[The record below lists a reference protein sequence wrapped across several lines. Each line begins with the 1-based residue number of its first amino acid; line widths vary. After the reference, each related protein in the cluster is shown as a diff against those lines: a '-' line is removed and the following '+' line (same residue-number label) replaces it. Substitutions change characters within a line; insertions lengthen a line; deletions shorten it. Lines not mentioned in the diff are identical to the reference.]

1 MKKFLLILSLLL
13 SSNILSQDLSLKGT
27 IYEKESE
34 TVLAGA
40 TIQIVGKETG
50 VISDFEGNFEIIAKI
65 GDNIKIS
72 YVGLKTIEVPVL
84 TSPITIYMDSDLNE
98 LEEVT
103 ISVGYFDVSKKDLSG
118 SITQINASELEKNR
132 SGSVESILQGQVSGL
147 VVSESS
153 EPGGGSGVSIRGTN
167 SILGGTQPLYVLDG
181 IPVDPLTDAEGM
193 AGSGESQSSLSFIN
207 PNDIEKIEVLK
218 DAAATAIFGARG
230 ANGVILITTK
240 TANNEGGND
249 KISVSYESYATSVRK
264 NIDVLDGIGFEK
276 YMNQRVLNEVWREI
290 TNPYNY
296 EFPFDGSQQINL
308 ENFPPL
314 GTGIDA
320 ISPVQLIPPFLSSSG
335 INTNWQN
342 ETYRIALS
350 NRYNLNY
357 RGGDFKRNVAI
368 GLGINNQEGV
378 IINSNN
384 KTINLNINA
393 KRKSFNE
400 KIDIYSKTYFTHKKG
415 NAASVGN
422 GEIFQ
427 QRGVVSQALQFQPIF
442 SLLEPGQDDDI
453 YSGLNE
459 GVAISNPYT
468 LAKYVMDIK
477 ESTSFRQTIQIVG
490 KVTPKLTATIK
501 GSYNFQK
508 SNRDNYYPLNTTR
521 GRNTNGEA
529 SQAFLENSKLYAE
542 ANLRYRNR
550 FKNHR
555 IDATLVGTFEK
566 NEIRSIF
573 NRARGFGTDAT
584 AFYNFTSAEEILTPI
599 TQFREV
605 GLLSAL
611 FRIGYNYKRKYFI
624 DLNTRIDAS
633 SKFATNK
640 KSALFPSIAF
650 SWFAS
655 KEKFLS
661 NYKNLNEM
669 KFRLSYGKIG
679 SNPINP
685 YQSLALMTPIRYNFN
700 DEIIT
705 GFYESNLA
713 NDDLT
718 WETTDQLNFGVDLSL
733 LDSKLNFTF
742 DMYHKTTRDLLQY
755 VQLPPSNGYTS
766 RVDNFGEVENKG
778 FEFNLSS
785 VVLENENFSWMIN
798 TNLGLNR
805 NNLNKLNSN
814 LDFQM
819 GPSIGFSEAE
829 PIIFMVGQPLGIYWG
844 AETDGIY
851 ADWDEAI
858 NSGIA
863 GAAPGEI
870 KYVNNHIDLDD
881 FGQPLAIQE
890 INFDD
895 YVKIG
900 DPNPDFN
907 YSFSNNLT
915 YKNWDLN
922 ILFTGQK
929 GGDLFWVD
937 SWQLSG
943 LQKTTNILSSSFENS
958 WVAPLT
964 YVDGNYV
971 YNPSIGNLN
980 NVGHPAA
987 LAGDLDGVT
996 LGPRAISSDR
1006 NIYDGSFIKLK
1017 NINIGY
1023 NFDFSNGTDMRVYLS
1038 GQNLLIWTDYPGYDP
1053 EIKTYTKNP
1062 QKRGVDFGTYPGTK
1076 SILLGLKF
1084 NY

>member
-1 MKKFLLILSLLL
+1 MKKYTLYIAFLLSL
-13 SSNILSQDLSLKGT
+13 NIMAQELKLQGKV
-27 IYEKESE
+27 YEKD
-34 TVLAGA
+34 TDTPLAGA
-40 TIQIVGKETG
+40 TIQLVGSETG
-50 VISDFEGNFEIIAKI
+50 VISDFDGNFEISLNI
-65 GDNIKIS
+65 GDKILIS
-72 YVGLKTIEVPVL
+72 YVGKKTIELPIL
-84 TSPITIYMDSDLNE
+84 NSPISVYMESDLSE
-98 LEEVT
+98 LDEVT
-103 ISVGYFDVSKKDLSG
+103 ISVGYFDISEKDLSG
-118 SITQINASELEKNR
+118 SISQINSDQLEKNR

-153 EPGGGSGVSIRGTN
+153 EPGGGSGISIRGTN

-181 IPVDPLTDAEGM
+181 IPVDPLTDAQGM
-193 AGSGESQSSLSFIN
+193 DGSGESQSSLSFIN
-207 PNDIEKIEVLK
+207 PNDIDKIEVLK
-218 DAAATAIFGARG
+218 DAAATAIYGARG

-240 TANNEGGND
+240 TANNEDGTD
-249 KISVSYESYATSVRK
+249 KISVSYESYATTVRD
-264 NIDVLDGIGFEK
+264 NINVLDGLGFES
-276 YMNQRVLNEVWREI
+276 YMNQRVLNQIFKEI
-290 TNPYNY
+290 SDPNRIGG
-296 EFPFDGSQQINL
+296 PFDGSQIINA
-308 ENFPPL
+308 ENFPEITDYELPYL
-314 GTGIDA
+314 QSTGV
-320 ISPVQLIPPFLSSSG
+320 S
-335 INTNWQN
+335 TNWQD

-357 RGGDFKRNVAI
+357 RGGNFKRNI
-368 GLGINNQEGV
+368 SMGLGINNQEGV

-384 KTINLNINA
+384 KTINYNMNA
-393 KRKSFNE
+393 KRKAFNE

-453 YSGLNE
+453 YAALNE
-459 GVAISNPYT
+459 GNVVSNPYT
-468 LAKYVMDIK
+468 LARYVMDIK
-477 ESTSFRQTIQIVG
+477 ESTSFRQTIQLVG
-490 KVTPKLTATIK
+490 KITPKLTGTFK

-529 SQAFLENSKLYAE
+529 SQAFLENSKIYAE

-550 FKNHR
+550 FENHR

-573 NRARGFGTDAT
+573 NKARGFGTDAT
-584 AFYNFTSAEEILTPI
+584 SFYNFTSAEEILTPI

-605 GLLSAL
+605 GLLSTL
-611 FRIGYNYKRKYFI
+611 FRVGYNYKRKYFV
-624 DLNTRIDAS
+624 DVNARVDAS

-640 KSALFPSIAF
+640 KSAIFPSIAF

-655 KEKFLS
+655 KEKLFQK
-661 NYKNLNEM
+661 YDNLDEL
-669 KFRLSYGKIG
+669 KFRFSYGKIG

-718 WETTDQLNFGVDLSL
+718 WETTDQFNFGVDLGL
-733 LDSKLNFTF
+733 YDSKLNLTV
-742 DMYHKTTRDLLQY
+742 DMYHKLTHDLLQY

-778 FEFNLSS
+778 IEFNIEGIAVNKGDL
-785 VVLENENFSWMIN
+785 NWTIN
-798 TNLGLNR
+798 ANIGFNR
-805 NNLNKLNSN
+805 NKLKKLNSN
-814 LDFQM
+814 LDFQL
-819 GPSIGFSEAE
+819 GPSIGFSQAY
-829 PIIFMVGQPLGIYWG
+829 PILFMVDQPLGIYWG
-844 AETDGIY
+844 AETDGVY
-851 ADWDEAI
+851 SSWEEA
-858 NSGIA
+858 NASGIA

-870 KYVNNHIDLDD
+870 RYINHHVDLDD
-881 FGQPLAIQE
+881 SGQPLEIQE

-900 DPNPDFN
+900 DPNPDFT
-907 YSFSNNLT
+907 YSISNNFS
-915 YKNWDLN
+915 YKNWDAN

-943 LQKTTNILSSSFENS
+943 LQKTTNILSSSYANS
-958 WVAPLT
+958 WMAPL
-964 YVDGNYV
+964 YYENGNYI
-971 YNPSIGNLN
+971 YDESIGNLN
-980 NVGHPAA
+980 SVNHPGAMIET
-987 LAGDLDGVT
+987 GS
-996 LGPRAISSDR
+996 RAISSDR
-1006 NIYDGSFIKLK
+1006 NIFDGSFIRLK

-1023 NFDFSNGTDMRVYLS
+1023 NFDLKDGKNMRVYLA
-1038 GQNLLIWTDYPGYDP
+1038 GQNLVVWTDYPGYDP
-1053 EIKTYTKNP
+1053 EIRTYTKNP
-1062 QKRGVDFGTYPGTK
+1062 QKRGVDFGTYPGTR
-1076 SILLGLKF
+1076 SLLLGLKF

>member
-1 MKKFLLILSLLL
+1 MKNIITTLLL
-13 SSNILSQDLSLKGT
+13 LFSTLIYSQDLNLKGT
-27 IYEKESE
+27 VLEKD
-34 TVLAGA
+34 TNLALAGA
-40 TIQIVGKETG
+40 TIQVIGNESG
-50 VISDFEGNFEIIAKI
+50 VVTDFDGNFEIKVTI
-65 GDNIKIS
+65 GDKIKVS
-72 YVGLKTIEVPVL
+72 YVGMKTIELPII
-84 TSPITIYMDSDLNE
+84 TSPISVYMEVDINQ

-103 ISVGYFDVSKKDLSG
+103 VSVGYFDISEKDLSG
-118 SITQINASELEKNR
+118 SITQIKSDQLEKNR

-153 EPGGGSGVSIRGTN
+153 QPGGGSGVSIRGTN

-181 IPVDPLTDAEGM
+181 IPVDPLTDAAGM
-193 AGSGESQSSLSFIN
+193 DNSGGSQSSLSFIN
-207 PNDIEKIEVLK
+207 PNDIDKIEVLK
-218 DAAATAIFGARG
+218 DAAATAIYGARG
-230 ANGVILITTK
+230 ANGVILITSK
-240 TANNEGGND
+240 TANNENGKD
-249 KISVSYESYATSVRK
+249 KISVNYESYVTSVRR
-264 NIDVLDGIGFEK
+264 NINVLDGPGFENF
-276 YMNQRVLNEVWREI
+276 MNQRVLNQIYQDI
-290 TNPYNY
+290 TDPNRNGG
-296 EFPFDGSQQINL
+296 PFDGTQIINTDNYPEITEYNL
-308 ENFPPL
+308 PY
-314 GTGIDA
+314 
-320 ISPVQLIPPFLSSSG
+320 PVSSG
-335 INTNWQN
+335 INTNWQD
-342 ETYRIALS
+342 ETYRLALS

-357 RGGDFKRNVAI
+357 RGGDFKRNI
-368 GLGINNQEGV
+368 SMGLGINSQEGV

-384 KTINLNINA
+384 KTVNFNMNA
-393 KRKSFNE
+393 KRKAFNE

-453 YSGLNE
+453 YSALNE
-459 GVAISNPYT
+459 GNVVSNPYT
-468 LAKYVMDIK
+468 LARYVMDIK
-477 ESTSFRQTIQIVG
+477 ESTSFRQTLQLVG
-490 KVTPKLTATIK
+490 KITPKLTGTLKA
-501 GSYNFQK
+501 SYNFQK

-529 SQAFLENSKLYAE
+529 SQAFLENSKTYAE

-555 IDATLVGTFEK
+555 IDATLVGTYEK

-573 NRARGFGTDAT
+573 NKARGFGTDAT
-584 AFYNFTSAEEILTPI
+584 AFYNFASAEEILTPI

-611 FRIGYNYKRKYFI
+611 FRVGYNFKRKYFVDI
-624 DLNTRIDAS
+624 NTRIDAS
-633 SKFATNK
+633 SKFSTNN

-655 KEKFLS
+655 KEDYLKK
-661 NYKNLNEM
+661 YDKLNEL
-669 KFRLSYGKIG
+669 KFRISYGKIG
-679 SNPINP
+679 SNPISP

-718 WETTDQLNFGVDLSL
+718 WETTDQFNFGVDLGL
-733 LDSKLNFTF
+733 FDSKLNFTV
-742 DMYHKTTRDLLQY
+742 DMYHKVTSDLLQY
-755 VQLPPSNGYTS
+755 VQLPPSNGYVS

-778 FEFNLSS
+778 IEFNVNS
-785 VVLENENFSWMIN
+785 VIAENDNFSWDIN
-798 TNLGLNR
+798 VNLGVNK

-814 LDFQM
+814 LDFQL
-819 GPSIGFSEAE
+819 GPSIGFSQAY
-829 PIIFMVGQPLGIYWG
+829 PILFMVDQPLGIYWG
-844 AETDGIY
+844 AQTDGIY
-851 ADWDEAI
+851 SDWDEAI

-870 KYVNNHIDLDD
+870 KYVNNFVDLDD
-881 FGQPLAIQE
+881 SGQPLALQE

-900 DPNPDFN
+900 DPNPDFT
-907 YSFSNNLT
+907 YSISNNFR
-915 YKNWDLN
+915 YKKWDAN

-943 LQKTTNILSSSFENS
+943 LQKTTNVLTSSFENS
-958 WVAPLT
+958 WSAPLV
-964 YVDGNYV
+964 YEDGNYV
-971 YNPSIGNLN
+971 YNPQVGGLN
-980 NVGHPAA
+980 NANHPAA
-987 LAGDLDGVT
+987 LIDTGS
-996 LGPRAISSDR
+996 RAIPSDR
-1006 NIYDGSFIKLK
+1006 NIFDGSFIRLK

-1023 NFDFSNGTDMRVYLS
+1023 NFDFSQGRNMRIYIS
-1038 GQNLLIWTDYPGYDP
+1038 GQNLFVWTDYPGYDP
-1053 EIKTYTKNP
+1053 EVRTYTKNP

-1076 SILLGLKF
+1076 SVLFGLKF